1 MGAIPQLVPAQLIV
15 EQFRSS
21 HPQCEHSYVRDIELE
36 TGSV

>member
-15 EQFRSS
+15 EHFRRS
-21 HPQCEHSYVRDIELE
+21 HPQCEYSYVPDIELQ